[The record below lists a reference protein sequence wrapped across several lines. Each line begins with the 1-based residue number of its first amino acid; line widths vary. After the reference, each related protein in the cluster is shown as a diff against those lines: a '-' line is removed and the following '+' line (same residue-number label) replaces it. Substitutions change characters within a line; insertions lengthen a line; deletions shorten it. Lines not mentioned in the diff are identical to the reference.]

1 MKLSSNFIRALIG
14 TLLGGLIAYLL
25 MREIKPGEF
34 SNAFKN
40 LSVFWV
46 IVSFVFYLLSTVLR
60 SYRWKIM
67 LLSKSVKLSSLFYVT
82 CLHNL
87 LNQLLPARTGEI
99 SYVVLLKKTQSVP
112 ASEGAA
118 TLILARIIDVLA
130 MGFFFILSIFFF
142 WNSIKVPVVHLL
154 LMTIF
159 ILPLIFLIF
168 IGIFS
173 RKGVQFITQ
182 YFGKIGLLKFKL
194 FRKFS
199 DFLVRLAEDLY
210 QIKISGSLYKY
221 GLFTLL
227 AWGAKFFAFY
237 AMCMNLSFSEPIT
250 FGETVLG
257 TTFSEL
263 ASTLPIYGFAG
274 LGTIEA
280 GWSFGFLLL
289 GFPKSEVIIS
299 AFCFHFFL
307 FTYSAILGLISFFLL
322 KKHEK

>member
-1 MKLSSNFIRALIG
+1 MKLSSNFIRALVG
-14 TLLGGLIAYLL
+14 TVLGGVIAYLL
-25 MREIKPGEF
+25 LREIKPGEF

-46 IVSFVFYLLSTVLR
+46 IVSFMFYLLSTILR

-99 SYVVLLKKTQSVP
+99 TYVVLLKKTQSVP
-112 ASEGAA
+112 ASQGAA

-154 LMTIF
+154 LTTLF
-159 ILPLIFLIF
+159 VLPLIFLVF
-168 IGIFS
+168 VGIFS
-173 RKGVQFITQ
+173 RRGVQILLRFFEKT
-182 YFGKIGLLKFKL
+182 GLLRFKL
-194 FRKFS
+194 FQKFS

-210 QIKISGSLYKY
+210 RIKVSGRLFSY

-237 AMCMNLSFSEPIT
+237 AMCMNLSFSVPIT

-289 GFPKSEVIIS
+289 GFPKNEVFLS

-307 FTYSAILGLISFFLL
+307 FTYSAILGIISFFLL
-322 KKHEK
+322 RKHEK

>member
-14 TLLGGLIAYLL
+14 TVLGGLIAHFL
-25 MREIKPGEF
+25 MREIKPEDL

-40 LSVFWV
+40 FSIFWV
-46 IVSFVFYLLSTVLR
+46 IVSFLFYLLSTILR

-82 CLHNL
+82 SIHNL
-87 LNQLLPARTGEI
+87 LNQLLPARTGEV

-130 MGFFFILSIFFF
+130 MGFFFITSICFF
-142 WNSIKVPVVHLL
+142 WKSVKVPVVHLL
-154 LMTIF
+154 LMTLF
-159 ILPLIFLIF
+159 ILPLVFF
-168 IGIFS
+168 VFVGIFS
-173 RKGVQFITQ
+173 RKGVQLVSQCFE
-182 YFGKIGLLKFKL
+182 KMGLMKFKM
-194 FRKFS
+194 FQKFS
-199 DFLVRLAEDLY
+199 DFLVRLAADLY
-210 QIKISGSLYKY
+210 QIKISGRLYKY

-237 AMCMNLSFSEPIT
+237 AMCMNLSFSAPIT

-263 ASTLPIYGFAG
+263 ASTLPVYGFAG
-274 LGTIEA
+274 LGTIEG

-289 GFPKSEVIIS
+289 GFPKNEVILS
-299 AFCFHFFL
+299 AFCFHIFL
-307 FTYSAILGLISFFLL
+307 LSYSAILGIISFFLL